1 MAVVTDNASLY
12 AAQIATP
19 LTKQQPSAFSG
30 RMRVAYS
37 YIASLTGSG
46 EAGDYVNL
54 MKLPAGAV
62 IVGGWL
68 YTEDGLGDDNDVADL
83 GIYYDDAAGTDDVDA
98 LIDGIDVYDGATGD
112 GKLDALPA
120 GNIWLIGSDI
130 AAFPYTCT
138 HEATVVLTNTSG
150 DFKSAKDIKCCIY
163 YVVD

>member
-1 MAVVTDNASLY
+1 MAIKSDNASLY
-12 AAQIATP
+12 AAQVAVP
-19 LTKQQPSAFSG
+19 LTKQQPTVFGG
-30 RMRVAYS
+30 RLRVAYS
-37 YIASLTGSG
+37 YIASLTGGG
-46 EAGDYVNL
+46 EQYDYVNL

-83 GIYYDDAAGTDDVDA
+83 GIIYEKGDGTDDGDA

-120 GNIWLIGSDI
+120 GNIWLIGSDVEV
-130 AAFPYTCT
+130 FPYTCT
-138 HEATVVLTNTSG
+138 HEATVRLTNMTG
-150 DFKSAKDIKCCIY
+150 DFKTAKDIKCCIY